1 MLDPS
6 KLVDSDKLAAQ
17 HLATELD
24 AGSTRVYNVNRLH
37 QAASDRGA
45 TADQQLFRHP
55 ELHRVIFI
63 KQALSQ
69 HDYLPN
75 RGNRI
80 GTKLYFSFNETNA
93 YEGGKSIFVGDPS
106 FDEALAF
113 QAGFERSDNAE
124 AYIHDRDI
132 IQIIDQLPSLDPFLL
147 KDRLVAES
155 LEPHPEYFEI
165 SHDEWTA
172 IREHVMKRF
181 RPIVEFAFGGLDAA
195 QAQAR
200 LRVLVQKLWEA
211 KDMDTLGPV
220 IDAMDLDREEA
231 PATLHA
237 WKGVIYYDHR
247 MTVIE
252 DRVKDLAGW
261 LGSKAEP
268 VDLIPPSHKRI
279 IEEVRDGVRVALRER
294 WRAIN
299 TRLGEYNDAYKAL
312 FIDKQSPGPFIAFL
326 GNASDVFAELGDG
339 LSRLDHAAEVR
350 RAICARFSSDRLKY
364 EPLHQTLSL
373 IYRILT

>member
-1 MLDPS
+1 MLDPT

-24 AGSTRVYNVNRLH
+24 AGSSRVYNVNRLH
-37 QAASDRGA
+37 QAAVDRGA
-45 TADQQLFRHP
+45 TADQHLFRYP

-69 HDYLPN
+69 NDYLPN
-75 RGNRI
+75 RQSRI

-93 YEGGKSIFVGDPS
+93 YEGGKSIVVGDPS

-113 QAGFERSDNAE
+113 QAGFERSDNPE
-124 AYIHDRDI
+124 AYIRDRDI

-147 KDRLVAES
+147 KDRLVAEA

-165 SHDEWTA
+165 SHNEWTA

-195 QAQAR
+195 QAQSR
-200 LRVLVQKLWEA
+200 LRSLVQKLWEA
-211 KDMDTLGPV
+211 KDMETLGPV
-220 IDAMDLDREEA
+220 IDAMDLDRSEA
-231 PATLHA
+231 PAALHA

-247 MTVIE
+247 MTLIE
-252 DRVKDLAGW
+252 ARVKDLAAW
-261 LGSKAEP
+261 LGNKAEP
-268 VDLIPPSHKRI
+268 VDLIPPSHRRI
-279 IEEVRDGVRVALRER
+279 IQEVRDGVRSALRDR
-294 WRAIN
+294 WRRIN
-299 TRLGEYNDAYKAL
+299 ARLDEYNDAYRSL
-312 FIDKQSPGPFIAFL
+312 FVDKHSPAPFIAFL
-326 GNASDVFAELGDG
+326 GNASDVFIELGDG

-350 RAICARFSSDRLKY
+350 RAICTRFGSDHLKY

-373 IYRILT
+373 VYRILA